1 MQFVVKNH
9 LVSSQ
14 TARWTTALSQPSH
27 DIDNESNDNIQ
38 VLFFFLPSVGSLHM
52 SLVCCNEKKIGN
64 LGGRW
69 QAASSGINYCLWN
82 LWNDRGWGWGG
93 EVYKQLNDLITSY
106 GSSTV
111 IAAYGQNYPGKLS
124 NFYPAEVFRLA
135 VGGRKF
141 AKLRRWTFSS
151 KGQTSVSIC

>member
-1 MQFVVKNH
+1 M
-9 LVSSQ
+9 
-14 TARWTTALSQPSH
+14 
-27 DIDNESNDNIQ
+27 
-38 VLFFFLPSVGSLHM
+38 
-52 SLVCCNEKKIGN
+52 
-64 LGGRW
+64 
-69 QAASSGINYCLWN
+69 
-82 LWNDRGWGWGG
+82 GG

-141 AKLRRWTFSS
+141 AKLRR
-151 KGQTSVSIC
+151 

>member
-1 MQFVVKNH
+1 MEGDKRHH
-9 LVSSQ
+9 L
-14 TARWTTALSQPSH
+14 
-27 DIDNESNDNIQ
+27 ESII
-38 VLFFFLPSVGSLHM
+38 
-52 SLVCCNEKKIGN
+52 VCEICEMT
-64 LGGRW
+64 GG
-69 QAASSGINYCLWN
+69 G
-82 LWNDRGWGWGG
+82 GGGG

-141 AKLRRWTFSS
+141 AKLRR
-151 KGQTSVSIC
+151 